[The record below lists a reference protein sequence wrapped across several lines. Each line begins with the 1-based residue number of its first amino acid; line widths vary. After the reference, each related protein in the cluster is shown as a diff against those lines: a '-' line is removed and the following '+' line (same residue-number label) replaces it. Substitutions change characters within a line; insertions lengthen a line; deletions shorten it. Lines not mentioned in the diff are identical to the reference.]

1 MSTFNLSE
9 KAVLANFT
17 ISRWGGQRLDETVTK
32 DTNTRLANGNDVGSY
47 RKKLLP
53 PKATLKIDT
62 IVYAARNYHRAKTQ
76 PWLDDGTRVLP
87 STLAMEYAAKIHEFQ
102 SDFGSAV
109 DEFITHDYPAHLR
122 SAPRRMGSM
131 FKKEDYPTPESL
143 RNSYSFRSLILPIP
157 DARDFRVGGIDL
169 NEAKKEIESA
179 MGQIHDQMLQ
189 DIGLRIQDTVGHMAE
204 RLKKYKPAAGNKKA
218 ESSFKNSLVENV
230 RDLVALLPHFNLD
243 ADPKLAKLIDSIGKN
258 LCKHEAEDLRLDSRL
273 RTKVAKSADEV
284 LKAISDY
291 IA

>member
-1 MSTFNLSE
+1 
-9 KAVLANFT
+9 
-17 ISRWGGQRLDETVTK
+17 
-32 DTNTRLANGNDVGSY
+32 
-47 RKKLLP
+47 
-53 PKATLKIDT
+53 
-62 IVYAARNYHRAKTQ
+62 
-76 PWLDDGTRVLP
+76 
-87 STLAMEYAAKIHEFQ
+87 
-102 SDFGSAV
+102 
-109 DEFITHDYPAHLR
+109 
-122 SAPRRMGSM
+122 
-131 FKKEDYPTPESL
+131 
-143 RNSYSFRSLILPIP
+143 LPIP